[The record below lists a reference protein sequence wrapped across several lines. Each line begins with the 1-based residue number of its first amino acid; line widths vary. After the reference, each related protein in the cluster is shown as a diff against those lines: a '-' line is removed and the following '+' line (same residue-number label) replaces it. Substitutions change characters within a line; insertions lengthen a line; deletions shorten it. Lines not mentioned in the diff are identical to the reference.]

1 MNKHK
6 NDLRKGPNAN
16 GYDGDVTWDIRVM
29 GDWVNDMYQMH
40 EKYGV
45 HEWMENNKDNTALMA
60 QFLEFR
66 LNFLQEELNETRAA
80 ALVDKDPEEIVD
92 GLIDLCVIAIGTL
105 DAFNVAAHD
114 AWQEVLKANMSKEV
128 GVKETRPNPLGL
140 PDLIKPEGWQGP
152 SHRGNHGYLGN
163 AV

>member
-45 HEWMENNKDNTALMA
+45 HEWMENNKDNTELMA